1 MQLYLLYLQIIPTF
15 VPIKSNPIINKTS
28 TAVMKKKTILFA
40 SCLLGALAF
49 SSCEKNLY
57 DESKQPEKEKKM
69 TDLEV
74 PADFD
79 WKGSQNAKVKIA
91 SQSTATIS
99 VFLEENC
106 NEEALMLRMDV
117 DANVSVR
124 PKGQKEFG
132 TRCEIKNLNSF
143 KFLQAAIDYE
153 VRRQIELISE
163 GGKVVQATR
172 LYDPDNDETR
182 EMRTKEDSMDYRY
195 FPDPDLQP
203 LEISDEW
210 IDEVRATMPELP
222 GAALNRLIQEYG
234 INEADAIQLTSHRPL
249 TVYFETAAANV
260 KDKKAVANWIR
271 GEVLAKLNAAELTIE
286 ESPVF
291 AEQVGQI
298 LNRMSDGTLNQKGA
312 RTVFSAIWEKKGDN
326 VDALIETLGLKQIS
340 DTGAIEAAIDAV
352 LAANPKMV
360 AEFKSGKE
368 KAFNALVGQT
378 MRATKGK
385 ANPAQVNEILRAK
398 LAQ

>member
-117 DANVSVR
+117 DANTSKLELPIEIPAYIKNVYVKYGNGSEIQTVPVESNGTISIVVPANATALSR
-124 PKGQKEFG
+124 VTTRANKEVETNNIFNYPGYGNGTIMFEDMYPALGDYDFNDFVAWYNFQIDGFYWSHNQCYAKGPKG
-132 TRCEIKNLNSF
+132 
-143 KFLQAAIDYE
+143 
-153 VRRQIELISE
+153 ELIISLKKPAIPNGYKYYNTE
-163 GGKVVQATR
+163 VNEK
-172 LYDPDNDETR
+172 
-182 EMRTKEDSMDYRY
+182 TKPKKM
-195 FPDPDLQP
+195 
-203 LEISDEW
+203 
-210 IDEVRATMPELP
+210 M
-222 GAALNRLIQEYG
+222 
-234 INEADAIQLTSHRPL
+234 AIYLVFNSP
-249 TVYFETAAANV
+249 VNV
-260 KDKKAVANWIR
+260 KSLQDSKMDFYI
-271 GEVLAKLNAAELTIE
+271 AKTNKGQEIHLKGY
-286 ESPVF
+286 SPVYYNSNESYVNEDNF
-291 AEQVGQI
+291 
-298 LNRMSDGTLNQKGA
+298 
-312 RTVFSAIWEKKGDN
+312 IW
-326 VDALIETLGLKQIS
+326 GLKVPAS
-340 DTGAIEAAIDAV
+340 LHHAREEVNFLEAYPDFEQWV
-352 LAANPKMV
+352 TSGGQENQRWWNKPKT
-360 AEFKSGKE
+360 
-368 KAFNALVGQT
+368 N
-378 MRATKGK
+378 
-385 ANPAQVNEILRAK
+385 K
-398 LAQ
+398 LIMN

>member
-117 DANVSVR
+117 DANTSKLEL
-124 PKGQKEFG
+124 PIEIPAY
-132 TRCEIKNLNSF
+132 IKNVYVKYGNGSEIQTVPVESNGTISIVVPANATALSRVTTRANKEVETNNIFNISGIW
-143 KFLQAAIDYE
+143 QRNYY
-153 VRRQIELISE
+153 VRRYVSSFR
-163 GGKVVQATR
+163 R
-172 LYDPDNDETR
+172 L
-182 EMRTKEDSMDYRY
+182 
-195 FPDPDLQP
+195 
-203 LEISDEW
+203 
-210 IDEVRATMPELP
+210 
-222 GAALNRLIQEYG
+222 
-234 INEADAIQLTSHRPL
+234 
-249 TVYFETAAANV
+249 
-260 KDKKAVANWIR
+260 
-271 GEVLAKLNAAELTIE
+271 
-286 ESPVF
+286 
-291 AEQVGQI
+291 
-298 LNRMSDGTLNQKGA
+298 
-312 RTVFSAIWEKKGDN
+312 
-326 VDALIETLGLKQIS
+326 
-340 DTGAIEAAIDAV
+340 
-352 LAANPKMV
+352 
-360 AEFKSGKE
+360 
-368 KAFNALVGQT
+368 
-378 MRATKGK
+378 
-385 ANPAQVNEILRAK
+385 
-398 LAQ
+398 